1 MRASAALASVN
12 DIESFIHEYFEAWGG
27 TDEDRIMSYYADNVT
42 VQIPGTFMQGKSALR
57 EQFVRPFITG
67 FPGNRHFVR
76 NWIFGRGVVVV
87 EWTFAAEHKGPFAG
101 RAATDAHIEVPGCG
115 VYEYDSVKRQ
125 ITAAR
130 IYFDSATLLK
140 QLLEQHSSWTD
151 LDQSRGPSSPE
162 LNREVG
168 ARI

>member
-1 MRASAALASVN
+1 
-12 DIESFIHEYFEAWGG
+12 
-27 TDEDRIMSYYADNVT
+27 
-42 VQIPGTFMQGKSALR
+42 GKSALR

-101 RAATDAHIEVPGCG
+101 RAATDAPIEVPGCG
-115 VYEYDSVKRQ
+115 VYEYDSVKPE
-125 ITAAR
+125 ITAAHVDV
-130 IYFDSATLLK
+130 DSVTFLK
-140 QLLEQHSSWTD
+140 QLLEHHSSWTD

-168 ARI
+168 ARV